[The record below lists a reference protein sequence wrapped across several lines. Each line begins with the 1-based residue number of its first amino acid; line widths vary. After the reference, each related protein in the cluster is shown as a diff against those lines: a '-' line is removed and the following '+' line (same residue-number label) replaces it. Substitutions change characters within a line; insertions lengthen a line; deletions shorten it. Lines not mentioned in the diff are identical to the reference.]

1 MNEKHAEKSSNNKCK
16 KKENTY
22 YTRWHCTRMYGRHLN
37 TGGLKVEQNRKS
49 AEEGPFVALNTMP
62 EA

>member
-1 MNEKHAEKSSNNKCK
+1 
-16 KKENTY
+16 
-22 YTRWHCTRMYGRHLN
+22 MYGRHLN

-49 AEEGPFVALNTMP
+49 AEEGPFVALNTTP